1 MSRAFVKE
9 DDSGEPPIIPP
20 RAALPAGATNYVTPA
35 GLDMLRTEHAML
47 EKERNRLEVIPEKD
61 SDSRRELSII
71 KAKMAQLNERIGS
84 ARVVDNSG
92 QDGDEVRFGARVTLN
107 TLNGGKP
114 GMKRKFQI
122 VGVDEADIKKGKI
135 GFVAPI
141 AIAVNGAKIGD
152 EVQLNFGRN
161 KETVEIEAISY
172 G

>member
-20 RAALPAGATNYVTPA
+20 RAALPAGATNYVTPY
-35 GLDMLRTEHAML
+35 GLEMLRSEHTEL
-47 EKERNRLEVIPEKD
+47 ETERNRLEVMPEKD
-61 SDSRRELSII
+61 SDARRELGII
-71 KAKMAQLNERIGS
+71 KAKIAQLNERIGS

-92 QDGDEVRFGARVTLN
+92 QDGDEVRFGATVELKTKE
-107 TLNGGKP
+107 GGKP

-141 AIAVNGAKIGD
+141 AKAVNGKKKG
-152 EVQLNFGRN
+152 EVVELNFGRN
-161 KETVEIEAISY
+161 KELAEVTSIKY
-172 G
+172 K